1 MKNSQKTVN
10 TFFLKS
16 LTENFQ
22 NDKLRALRYFT
33 AWWRA
38 KINFN
43 KSRDQRTINT
53 FWSQIFIFSKTIDW
67 TWMIEL
73 DFKRLGIPKLE
84 WHMLQHK
91 HSAIHLMI
99 RIEQFWQHWDSSQQL
114 QLEVLLCRLSKRYQH
129 HLKNPNR
136 INLPSPHPWWRLFSL
151 IHIFAAR
158 SARRAD
164 LFYLDGLYY
173 IDNSWKIDI
182 SKPSDLKFK
191 LWMFWTVYELIR
203 YCLYTSRIK

>member
-1 MKNSQKTVN
+1 MTQRSDQSWRKKYCEKFTKTVN

-33 AWWRA
+33 TWWRA

-53 FWSQIFIFSKTIDW
+53 FWSPIFIFSKTVDW

-73 DFKRLGIPKLE
+73 DFERLGIPKLE

-114 QLEVLLCRLSKRYQH
+114 QLEALLYKLSKRYEH
-129 HLKNPNR
+129 HLYNK
-136 INLPSPHPWWRLFSL
+136 
-151 IHIFAAR
+151 
-158 SARRAD
+158 
-164 LFYLDGLYY
+164 GY
-173 IDNSWKIDI
+173 IGNSWKRLIYDI
-182 SKPSDLKFK
+182 SKPFYLVLS
-191 LWMFWTVYELIR
+191 
-203 YCLYTSRIK
+203 LYQ